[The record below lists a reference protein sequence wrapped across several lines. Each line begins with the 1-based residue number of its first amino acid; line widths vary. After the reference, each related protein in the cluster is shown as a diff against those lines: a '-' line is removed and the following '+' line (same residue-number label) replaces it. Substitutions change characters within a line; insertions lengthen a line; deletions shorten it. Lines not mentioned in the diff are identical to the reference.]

1 MLLKGGNAMDSLQI
15 DAFLAILRHGNFT
28 EAAKDLFISQ
38 STLSHRLF
46 ELEKEIGVSLIER
59 KRGGKGVILT
69 DYGKNFLTIARSWET
84 LVQDT
89 DKLKDQK
96 NKVMLSIGAVDTFHT
111 FIFPPLYNV
120 LTKLEPQIDLNLRT
134 YNSTELYLQLD
145 RGELDVAFTL
155 LNLPM
160 NNISVK
166 QVYKEPRVVLRM
178 EPCPNTLGGYINLKD
193 LDESKEIF
201 FIGDNAFH
209 AWYRKWKGNSG
220 YPSLKVDT
228 TQLLSL
234 FMSKEEYWSVVPLC
248 IARKMVET
256 GSYAYYRLKD
266 SPPER
271 ICYRIQSEY
280 ARPSALKCINIL
292 DQHLGLIFDEF
303 NNV

>member
-1 MLLKGGNAMDSLQI
+1 
-15 DAFLAILRHGNFT
+15 
-28 EAAKDLFISQ
+28 SQ

-59 KRGGKGVILT
+59 KRGGKGIFLT
-69 DYGKNFLTIARSWET
+69 DCGKNFLTTAKSWET

-89 DKLKDQK
+89 EQLKNQK
-96 NKVMLSIGAVDTFHT
+96 NKITLSIGAVDTFHT

-120 LTKLEPQIDLNLRT
+120 LTKLEPQIKLNLRT

-160 NNISVK
+160 NNIAVK

-178 EPCPNTLGGYINLKD
+178 EVSHNTIGEYIDLKD

-201 FIGDNAFH
+201 FIGDNTFH
-209 AWYRKWKGNSG
+209 TWYRSWKGKRG
-220 YPSLKVDT
+220 YPALQVDT
-228 TQLLSL
+228 TQLLAL
-234 FMSKEEYWSVVPLC
+234 FMSQEGYWSVVPLC
-248 IARKMVET
+248 IASKMVQS
-256 GSYAYYRLKD
+256 GLYYYYRLKD
-266 SPPER
+266 EPPER

-280 ARPSALKCINIL
+280 IRPSALEGLNIL
-292 DQHLGLIFDEF
+292 DAHLGLIFDEF
-303 NNV
+303 KNI

>member
-1 MLLKGGNAMDSLQI
+1 MDSLQI

-46 ELEKEIGVSLIER
+46 ELEKEIGVSLLER
-59 KRGGKGVILT
+59 KRGGKGVLLT
-69 DYGKNFLTIARSWET
+69 DHGKNFLNIARSWET
-84 LVQDT
+84 LVQDAEG
-89 DKLKDQK
+89 LKNQK
-96 NKVMLSIGAVDTFHT
+96 NKIALSVGAVDTFHT
-111 FIFPPLYNV
+111 FIFPPLYKA
-120 LTKLEPQIDLNLRT
+120 LTRLEPQISLNLRT

-178 EPCPNTLGGYINLKD
+178 EPSPDTTRGYISLKD

-209 AWYRKWKGNSG
+209 AWYRKWKGKLG
-220 YPSLKVDT
+220 YPSLQVDT

-234 FMSKEEYWSVVPLC
+234 FMPQEGYWSVVPLC
-248 IARKMVET
+248 IARKMAET
-256 GSYAYYRLKD
+256 GSYAYYKLKD

-280 ARPSALKCINIL
+280 VRPSALEGIGIL
-292 DQHLGLIFDEF
+292 DKHLGLIFDEYD
-303 NNV
+303 NA

>member
-1 MLLKGGNAMDSLQI
+1 MDSLQI

-46 ELEKEIGVSLIER
+46 ELEKEIGVSLLER
-59 KRGGKGVILT
+59 KRGGKGVLLT
-69 DYGKNFLTIARSWET
+69 AHGKNFLNIARSWET
-84 LVQDT
+84 LVQDAEG
-89 DKLKDQK
+89 LKNQK
-96 NKVMLSIGAVDTFHT
+96 NKIALSVGTVDTFHT
-111 FIFPPLYNV
+111 FIFPPLYSV
-120 LTKLEPQIDLNLRT
+120 LTKLEPQISLNLRT

-178 EPCPNTLGGYINLKD
+178 EPVPNAIGGYISLKD

-209 AWYRKWKGNSG
+209 TWYRKWKGKLG
-220 YPSLKVDT
+220 YPSLQVDT

-234 FMSKEEYWSVVPLC
+234 FMPQEGYWSVVPLC
-248 IARKMVET
+248 IARKMVEM
-256 GSYAYYRLKD
+256 GSYAYYKLKD
-266 SPPER
+266 APPER

-280 ARPSALKCINIL
+280 VRPSALEGIDIL
-292 DQHLGLIFDEF
+292 DKHLGLIFDEYD
-303 NNV
+303 NA